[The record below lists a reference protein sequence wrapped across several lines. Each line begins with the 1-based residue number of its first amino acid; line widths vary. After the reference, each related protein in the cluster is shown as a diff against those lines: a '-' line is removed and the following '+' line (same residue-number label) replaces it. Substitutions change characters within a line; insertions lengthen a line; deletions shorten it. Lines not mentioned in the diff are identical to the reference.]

1 MSLELLNFIF
11 STVMYCACSYL
22 AMALLTV
29 DCLDSNYSDNFLFK
43 NEKRINLA
51 LKLSPIALPLF
62 FIYGSLLELRDWLW
76 KK

>member
-1 MSLELLNFIF
+1 
-11 STVMYCACSYL
+11 MYCACSYL

-62 FIYGSLLELRDWLW
+62 FIYLSLLGLKDWLW

>member
-1 MSLELLNFIF
+1 
-11 STVMYCACSYL
+11 
-22 AMALLTV
+22 MALLTI

-62 FIYGSLLELRDWLW
+62 FIYGSLLGLKDWLW